1 MVAPFEKALIPR
13 GYITNTNERLK
24 IYGFIEKK
32 SAEGKFNQIVFELE
46 DRFGKIPKDLKNLIH
61 VMKIK
66 KTGSVLGIDKI
77 TIKKVCLVFV
87 FFNTKNTSHEKQKTF
102 ITCLR
107 VLDKENSKYLI
118 KEKKNQISIHI
129 LKSFTLTKTL
139 LLLKKIKK

>member
-1 MVAPFEKALIPR
+1 MPVLFH
-13 GYITNTNERLK
+13 G
-24 IYGFIEKK
+24 
-32 SAEGKFNQIVFELE
+32 
-46 DRFGKIPKDLKNLIH
+46 DLQPENVI
-61 VMKIK
+61 
-66 KTGSVLGIDKI
+66 IDKI

-139 LLLKKIKK
+139 YY